1 MEQNNT
7 NVNIKHKGHVA
18 QTGIYLGKLFRMFIF
33 QSDWKVMPMA
43 AVIAGL
49 VCFVVG
55 ANLFK
60 TMEGTLLGTFA
71 LSCICIWNGFF
82 NSIQV
87 ICRERP
93 IIKREHRSGMHISS
107 YIAAHMIYQAFLCL
121 CQSYI
126 TLQICMIMKV
136 NFPAM
141 ARITPWP
148 VLDIGITLFLTTYAA
163 DMMALMVSAF
173 VHNTTTAMTIMP
185 FLLIFQL
192 VFSGGFFQLDGFAL
206 KLCDFT
212 VAKWGLTSLCAQADY
227 NHLPMVSLW
236 NSAFKLKDIEVNSET
251 TDKVKDAVNDE
262 IQDLNMDE
270 EMVAEVKD
278 ILVSEGID
286 LEKELNE
293 MTAQRITELLKQ
305 QGLDI
310 EIEGQ
315 KPVWEILHYIEVN
328 GMKEGLLLKSAEFNQ
343 NPNYEG
349 STENIIHC
357 WSRLLLF
364 IVIFSCLSVASLEYI
379 DKDKR

>member
-1 MEQNNT
+1 MEQNKQV
-7 NVNIKHKGHVA
+7 NVKHKGHIA
-18 QTGIYLGKLFRMFIF
+18 QTVIYLGKLFRMFIF

-55 ANLFK
+55 GNLFK

-136 NFPAM
+136 TFPSVAH
-141 ARITPWP
+141 ITPWP
-148 VLDIGITLFLTTYAA
+148 VVDIGITLFLTTYAA

-173 VHNTTTAMTIMP
+173 VRNTTTAMTVMP

-192 VFSGGFFQLDGFAL
+192 VFSGGFFQLEGFAL
-206 KLCDFT
+206 KICDFT

-236 NSAFKLKDIEVNSET
+236 NSAFKLRNIEVNSET
-251 TDKVKDAVNDE
+251 VDKAKDALNDE
-262 IQDLNMDE
+262 ISELNMDD
-270 EMVAEVKD
+270 EMVVEVKD
-278 ILVSEGID
+278 LLVAEGID

-293 MTAQRITELLKQ
+293 MTAQRITQILKE
-305 QGLDI
+305 QGFDI
-310 EIEGQ
+310 EIEG
-315 KPVWEILHYIEVN
+315 KRPVWEILHYIEVN

-349 STENIIHC
+349 GTDNILLC
-357 WSRLLLF
+357 WGRLLLF
-364 IVIFSCLSVASLEYI
+364 IVVFSCLSVASLECI
-379 DKDKR
+379 DRDKR